1 MIRRCGVTS
10 SASPS
15 FDFPAGHA
23 NSYETETGFYA
34 PSENFR
40 ETIRRRTCFERRLLR
55 IRSFWK
61 GSSTT
66 IMGLAAA
73 VSWGEVSLAKS
84 DSTTT
89 LQNRHE
95 PELATFM
102 RDYDAAT
109 DRELVTASLDGD
121 LSAFDEIVR
130 RHQAMLSRCL
140 YRFCPYRADLEDL
153 VQEAFIKCFRKLSSW
168 EPTAPFENW
177 LRKIAYNTGYD
188 YFRKNSR
195 NPASIAVD
203 NSEETEFVLGTLSE
217 KTDQRHSFEM
227 TEQAQKILALL
238 PLDERQILTLQYLEE
253 LAIADIAEM
262 MGWGLSKTKVKSFR
276 ARKKLRKILTEHG
289 LGEETDT
296 SLLG

>member
-1 MIRRCGVTS
+1 
-10 SASPS
+10 
-15 FDFPAGHA
+15 
-23 NSYETETGFYA
+23 
-34 PSENFR
+34 
-40 ETIRRRTCFERRLLR
+40 
-55 IRSFWK
+55 
-61 GSSTT
+61 
-66 IMGLAAA
+66 MGLAAA

-84 DSTTT
+84 NSPIT
-89 LQNRHE
+89 LQKLY
-95 PELATFM
+95 ELDLPTSM
-102 RDYDAAT
+102 LDYDAAT
-109 DRELVTASLDGD
+109 DQELVSASLDGD
-121 LSAFDEIVR
+121 LSAFDEIVS
-130 RHQAMLSRCL
+130 RHQTMLSRCL

-203 NSEETEFVLGTLSE
+203 NSKETDFILGSLSE
-217 KTDQRHSFEM
+217 KMDQRRYFEM

-238 PLDERQILTLQYLEE
+238 PLDDRQILTLQYLEE
-253 LAIADIAEM
+253 LPIADIAAQ

-289 LGEETDT
+289 LGKETDT
-296 SLLG
+296 TFLG